1 MARLLL
7 LRHGQSTWN
16 AEGRWQGWA
25 DPPLS
30 PIGASQAEAAL
41 PALAGDG
48 FEGVISSDLA
58 RAKSTAAILARRLG
72 LSVEVD
78 ASLRERDV
86 GAWSGL
92 TVSEIEQRW
101 PGGMTAWRA
110 RRLLRPPGGESDEQL
125 AARAL
130 TAVHRL
136 SARPERALLVVT
148 HGGVVRLVERW
159 LGLDRPTTV
168 NLGGRWVDGAAP
180 ALRAGPAFAPSPPE
194 SLGGTDDDRRPLVA
208 DAPRP
213 Q

>member
-30 PIGASQAEAAL
+30 PTGTSQAGAAL
-41 PALAGDG
+41 PELAGCG
-48 FEGVISSDLA
+48 FEGVIASDLERA
-58 RAKSTAAILARRLG
+58 RSTAAILAAALG

-78 ASLRERDV
+78 ARLRERDV

-92 TVSEIEQRW
+92 TPAEIDQRW
-101 PGGMTAWRA
+101 PGRLPAWRA
-110 RRLLRPPGGESDEQL
+110 GRLLRPPGGESDAQL

-130 TAVHRL
+130 TAIHGL
-136 SARPERALLVVT
+136 CARSEQALLVVT
-148 HGGVVRLVERW
+148 HGGVVRLVERG
-159 LGLDRPTTV
+159 LGLARLTTA
-168 NLGGRWVDGAAP
+168 NLCGRWVDGAPP
-180 ALRAGPAFAPSPPE
+180 ALRPGPAFVPSGP
-194 SLGGTDDDRRPLVA
+194 DDPKDRDRDRSLVA